1 MFIVCTISINLH
13 ADVIECEV
21 KEETG
26 TVKVLDITSDKFL
39 QPVLKELGGKRQLN
53 KIYLPS
59 NFKFL
64 V

>member
-26 TVKVLDITSDKFL
+26 TVKVLGNSGDEVIAIGFNDLTTEKT
-39 QPVLKELGGKRQLN
+39 VNGVT
-53 KIYLPS
+53 Y
-59 NFKFL
+59 
-64 V
+64 